1 MKIPEPYTSRAR
13 ITAETGSV
21 KSNIQVSPF
30 RTTAGALSE
39 VAKSAQNYYLAEK
52 RTTDKLKAGK
62 LSEDATVEI
71 FNARKESELLKNPE
85 DGVKNFNEK
94 FNKIINKYKVK
105 ADNKFI
111 KDYFETNLLK
121 EKKNHV
127 TSILKQTRDNLVTT
141 RTDQVNGSIK
151 RKIFDAVHSK
161 GKIDFKT
168 LNNDV
173 INDYNE
179 LRKEGLIG
187 PDDVN
192 KFKKDLPKVIEIEM
206 INKLASENAARALV
220 ALDDPVNFT
229 TLKGEERQKIKA
241 QLRTQARFQSEVLK
255 SVASVKVLDVKKKI
269 AEEYKGNKNQYFGI
283 DPKQLSKYKTGN
295 VDYDRQIVSLN
306 DKIINKK
313 ISENTDFQYNSKI
326 INKILKGEIS
336 NSMEKF
342 ILEGESESL
351 SITERVGSGKINLD
365 NDEFFTNLFE
375 VQNNKKINS
384 ANKEFFNFIN
394 KIVPLVEGTPST
406 KIFDEKYNSRLSSF
420 RQEMYGKF
428 VKGLQSGTPVNELLS
443 PTSNNYIAKDLLKHI
458 PPKTKIREALMDYAS
473 KKEEENKTISVPRKK
488 NESYESWRK
497 RWQQSQQK

>member
-168 LNNDV
+168 LNKC
-173 INDYNE
+173 ITHIKMLYN
-179 LRKEGLIG
+179 
-187 PDDVN
+187 
-192 KFKKDLPKVIEIEM
+192 
-206 INKLASENAARALV
+206 
-220 ALDDPVNFT
+220 
-229 TLKGEERQKIKA
+229 
-241 QLRTQARFQSEVLK
+241 
-255 SVASVKVLDVKKKI
+255 
-269 AEEYKGNKNQYFGI
+269 
-283 DPKQLSKYKTGN
+283 
-295 VDYDRQIVSLN
+295 
-306 DKIINKK
+306 
-313 ISENTDFQYNSKI
+313 
-326 INKILKGEIS
+326 
-336 NSMEKF
+336 
-342 ILEGESESL
+342 
-351 SITERVGSGKINLD
+351 
-365 NDEFFTNLFE
+365 
-375 VQNNKKINS
+375 
-384 ANKEFFNFIN
+384 
-394 KIVPLVEGTPST
+394 
-406 KIFDEKYNSRLSSF
+406 
-420 RQEMYGKF
+420 
-428 VKGLQSGTPVNELLS
+428 
-443 PTSNNYIAKDLLKHI
+443 
-458 PPKTKIREALMDYAS
+458 
-473 KKEEENKTISVPRKK
+473 
-488 NESYESWRK
+488 
-497 RWQQSQQK
+497 